1 VSGRIERR
9 GLTLGLHHEFLLA
22 SLCDV
27 KGTSFLGGN
36 RPSFCLAGAL
46 VAEMQERE
54 RLVTVGPNEFALA
67 SGPMSTDALGL
78 AEARLG
84 EDKWSMKKAVSRVA
98 WYWFSS
104 VAPIR
109 TAALEE
115 LVAAGILHKT
125 QDTFLFIPWRMRY
138 PERDPEVE
146 NALRQRLRT
155 HVATATDGDAPSRDD
170 LLLSLLRVG
179 RLYDTIWSKDEIRAL
194 KPQLDERTKRAP
206 LGKIVHTLIQE
217 ADAAAAA
224 AAANYTCAASALWV
238 FDGDPE
244 SDEHAADPPR

>member
-1 VSGRIERR
+1 MSGRTDPGTSSGAR
-9 GLTLGLHHEFLLA
+9 LGLHHEFLLC

-27 KGTSFLGGN
+27 EGTTFLGGH
-36 RPSFCLAGAL
+36 RPSYCLAGAL

-67 SGPMSTDALGL
+67 AGPLSTDALGL
-78 AEARLG
+78 AEARLEG
-84 EDKWSMKKAVSRVA
+84 VKVDMKTAIRKVS

-109 TAALEE
+109 TAALDE
-115 LVAAGILHKT
+115 LVDAGILGRT

-146 NALRQRLRT
+146 NAIRQRLRH
-155 HVATATDGDAPSRDD
+155 HVATITDGDAPTRDD

-179 RLYDTIWSKDEIRAL
+179 RLYDTIWTKNEIRAL

-206 LGKIVHTLIQE
+206 LGKLVYDLIKE
-217 ADAAAAA
+217 AEAAAAA
-224 AAANYTCAASALWV
+224 AAANYACAASALFV
-238 FDGDPE
+238 GDDPE
-244 SDEHAADPPR
+244 P